1 MSEQWTILLRA
12 QPVTVGGFA
21 TAQATYKHADKH
33 YLNPTE
39 RWEQLQPS
47 ARESIAQARE
57 IAETHGKVSPSYY
70 AFLGAASVAYLG
82 CVRAETEAAV
92 RVEQV
97 TYVDERGQKVSRID
111 TVTKAGIY
119 AAFSVVPSVQVSD
132 LRTAM
137 RQYNRKIKNPRP
149 SDYLDWAHARLTVR
163 LRGARFSDD

>member
-1 MSEQWTILLRA
+1 MSEQWTIRLRA

-21 TAQATYKHADKH
+21 TAQAAHKHADKH
-33 YLNPTE
+33 YLDPME

-47 ARESIAQARE
+47 ARESIAQARQ
-57 IAETHGKVSPSYY
+57 IAETHGKVSPSYN
-70 AFLGAASVAYLG
+70 ALVATASAAYLS

-97 TYVDERGQKVSRID
+97 AYTDDLGQRVSRIE
-111 TVTKAGIY
+111 TVTKAGVY
-119 AAFSVVPSVQVSD
+119 AAFSVVPSDQVSD

-149 SDYLDWAHARLTVR
+149 SDYRDWAHARLTAR
-163 LRGARFSDD
+163 LAGVRFSDD

>member
-1 MSEQWTILLRA
+1 MSEQWTIRLRA

-21 TAQATYKHADKH
+21 TVQAAHKHADKH
-33 YLNPTE
+33 YLNPME
-39 RWEQLQPS
+39 RWDQLQPS
-47 ARESIAQARE
+47 ARESIAKARQ

-70 AFLGAASVAYLG
+70 AFVATVSVAYLG

-97 TYVDERGQKVSRID
+97 ACMDLRGQKVSRIE
-111 TVTKAGIY
+111 TVTKVGIY
-119 AAFSVVPSVQVSD
+119 AAFSVIPADQVSD

-149 SDYLDWAHARLTVR
+149 SDYLDWAHAHLTAR

>member
-21 TAQATYKHADKH
+21 TQYAADQHADKH
-33 YLNPTE
+33 YLNPKE

-47 ARESIAQARE
+47 ARESAAQARQ

-70 AFLGAASVAYLG
+70 AFLASVSGVYVG
-82 CVRAETEAAV
+82 CVRAETQAAV

-97 TYVDERGQKVSRID
+97 RYMDQRGQKVSRID
-111 TVTKAGIY
+111 TVTRAGIY
-119 AAFSVVPSVQVSD
+119 AVFSGSSGDQVSD

-137 RQYNRKIKNPRP
+137 RQYNRTIKNPRP
-149 SDYLDWAHARLTVR
+149 RDYLHWAHTRLTARLG
-163 LRGARFSDD
+163 GARFSDD